1 MPLVMGVDSSTQ
13 ATKVEVRDADTGALV
28 GSGRAPHAMT
38 SPPRSEQYP
47 GDWWDALVAASRI
60 AERDHSADA
69 VSVAAQQHGLVVLD
83 ASGAV
88 IRPAKLWND
97 TESAPDAGWLRGQ
110 LDGGA
115 AAWAAACGSV
125 PLAAFTITKLSWLHR
140 SEPEAFARI
149 ARVGLPHDWLAW
161 RLTGEWTTDRGDASG
176 TGYWSPEE
184 SRWRTDLLEIVDPDT
199 DWAAAL
205 PTVLDPI
212 AATGT
217 GDNMAAALGLGLR
230 PGDLAISLGTSGTVF
245 AVADQPTA
253 DPSGAVAG
261 FADATGRFLPLVCT
275 LNATRVTNAVARLLG
290 ADLAKL
296 DALAAEAAP
305 GADGVTVLPYF
316 DGERTPDRP
325 HATGVVS
332 GLRSSVTRE
341 SFARAAFEGVVC
353 GLLDGL
359 DALRSAGVPVD
370 DGRVFLVGGGAQSPM
385 YRQVVADLSQR
396 VITVPDTVELVVL
409 GAAVQA
415 SARLTSRPIAEVQ
428 DAWSVGAGRATEPA
442 IDAGRAAEIRATYAS
457 VRGTEPGAEPGA

>member
-47 GDWWDALVAASRI
+47 EDWWDALLAASRI
-60 AERDHSADA
+60 AERDHAADA

-83 ASGAV
+83 ASGSV

-115 AAWAAACGSV
+115 AAWAQACGSV

-176 TGYWSPEE
+176 TGYWSPAEG
-184 SRWRTDLLEIVDPDT
+184 RWRTDLLEIVDADT
-199 DWAAAL
+199 DWTAAL
-205 PTVLDPI
+205 PTVLDPV

-230 PGDLAISLGTSGTVF
+230 PGDVAISLGTSGTVF
-245 AVADQPTA
+245 AVADAPTA

-305 GADGVTVLPYF
+305 GADGVTLLPYF

-325 HATGVVS
+325 DATGLVT
-332 GLRSSVTRE
+332 GLRTGVTRE
-341 SFARAAFEGVVC
+341 AFARAAFEGVVC

-359 DALRSAGVPVD
+359 DALRAAGVPVD

-385 YRQVVADLSQR
+385 YRRVVADLSQR
-396 VITVPDTVELVVL
+396 VITVPDAAELVVL

-428 DAWSVGAGRATEPA
+428 DAWAVGAGHHTEPA
-442 IDAGRAAEIRATYAS
+442 IDADTAAEIRAAYAS
-457 VRGTEPGAEPGA
+457 VRGGAELDA